1 MKQKK
6 VDTLTS
12 ESNSAKGRTSFDANV
27 AGELIP
33 FFNRNVSEYPTEA
46 GAPKIELIDV
56 KQQKDIMINVA
67 RQHAEQE
74 YNRIMDLVAVLQRQ
88 AQDIKRRLDITDMVH
103 GAKYSFKPV
112 HGHTYWLAHDTMKQ
126 EVILAMHGPDD
137 WNVGAPSWYEYI
149 AKVKFLGDYT
159 WQEVKEDNNG
169 TV

>member
-6 VDTLTS
+6 ADTLMS
-12 ESNSAKGRTSFDANV
+12 ESNRLKGRQSFDANIGGQIV
-27 AGELIP
+27 P
-33 FFNRNVSEYPTEA
+33 FINRNVSEYPTEA
-46 GAPKIELIDV
+46 SAPKFDLIDV

-74 YNRIMDLVAVLQRQ
+74 YRRIMDLVEVLQRQ
-88 AQDIKRRLDITDMVH
+88 AQDIRRRLDITDMVH

-112 HGHTYWLAHDTMKQ
+112 HGHSYWLAHDTMKQ
-126 EVILAMHGPDD
+126 QVILAMHGPDD
-137 WNVGAPSWYEYI
+137 WSAGSPSWYEYI

-159 WQEVKEDNNG
+159 WQEVEEDNNG

>member
-12 ESNSAKGRTSFDANV
+12 EFNSAKGRTSFDANISGQV
-27 AGELIP
+27 VP
-33 FFNRNVSEYPTEA
+33 FINRNVSEYPTEA
-46 GAPKIELIDV
+46 GGPKFELIDV

-88 AQDIKRRLDITDMVH
+88 AQDIRRRLDITDMVH

-126 EVILAMHGPDD
+126 EVIMTMHGPDD

-159 WQEVKEDNNG
+159 WQEVTEDNNG